1 LTWLNGEPAKLPPE
15 PADVDLVREYGEA
28 EDVGRQSLA
37 LTYFREHAPK
47 LPTDMWGLPLPL
59 SHVDQDRANRLWAIL
74 VSPLHRGRALMR
86 SGAILKDEA
95 AALHEVYPDVWLML
109 DDELRAAMVSGKPP
123 FPAWAE
129 ALIGTWFNLPPK
141 VAFAQAQDKAK
152 GGGDGKEKSTTA
164 GDTALPTPADRREL
178 AVRER

>member
-1 LTWLNGEPAKLPPE
+1 MTWLSSDPAPVPPE
-15 PADVDLVREYGEA
+15 PEDVDLLREYGEA
-28 EDVGRQSLA
+28 EEKGSASLA
-37 LTYFREHAPK
+37 LSYFREHAPK
-47 LPTDMWGLPLPL
+47 LPTDMWGLPLPI
-59 SHVDQDRANRLWAIL
+59 SRVDQDRANRLWALL

-95 AALHEVYPDVWLML
+95 AVLHEVYPDIWLLL
-109 DDELRAAMVSGKPP
+109 DDELRMAMVTGRPP

-141 VAFAQAQDKAK
+141 VAFAKAQDQAK
-152 GGGDGKEKSTTA
+152 GGGKKASKA